1 MVGPLNVLQWT
12 SGKKIKLY
20 LWIFFMIYQ
29 PKIYITISKYTNK
42 DLQPLED
49 ALNKEVPKGEH
60 KCWKIL
66 FLSPGGTCD
75 THWDT

>member
-1 MVGPLNVLQWT
+1 MVGPLNVYSEHQE
-12 SGKKIKLY
+12 KKLSY
-20 LWIFFMIYQ
+20 LGIFFIIYQ

-49 ALNKEVPKGEH
+49 ALNKEVPKGQH

-66 FLSPGGTCD
+66 FLSPGGTYD